1 MSSNSLDL
9 TVMGRNVSSNTVALR
24 NISIS
29 DRRIEK
35 LLQRIEKLLQRI
47 DDNIFK
53 CALQHPTTGIDPD
66 EALVNLLNAI
76 GRDYQVP
83 MYLSETFDVCNDTS
97 IIPGSDQT
105 TDVNHRCSTAF
116 SRSSTKTNRGTTRSF
131 ARSIV

>member
-35 LLQRIEKLLQRI
+35 LLQRMG
-47 DDNIFK
+47 DNIFK
-53 CALQHPTTGIDPD
+53 YALQHPTAGFDSEKAP
-66 EALVNLLNAI
+66 VNLLDAI
-76 GRDYQVP
+76 GTERLVP

-105 TDVNHRCSTAF
+105 TDVNHRFSTTF
-116 SRSSTKTNRGTTRSF
+116 SSSSTKTNRGTTRSF